1 MTQVGSMHGLA
12 ENRLQIRENWRF
24 SAILS
29 FKRDLR
35 KIEQKK
41 IKK

>member
-1 MTQVGSMHGLA
+1 MTQIGGMHSLA
-12 ENRLQIRENWRF
+12 ENYFQIQKNWQF

-35 KIEQKK
+35 KIEQKNF
-41 IKK
+41 KK